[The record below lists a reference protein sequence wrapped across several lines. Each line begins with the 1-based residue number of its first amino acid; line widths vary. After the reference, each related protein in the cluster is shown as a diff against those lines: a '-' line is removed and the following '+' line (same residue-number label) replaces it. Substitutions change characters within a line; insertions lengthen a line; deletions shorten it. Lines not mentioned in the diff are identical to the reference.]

1 MRENLSNCPVCAS
14 TVFEPVIRTEDYST
28 SKESFGIVQCTAC
41 THMFTNDRIVEKE
54 IGPYYDNPD
63 YISHTDDQKG
73 LFAKVYQTLRK
84 VNLRRK
90 TSYVADFAASGRVLD
105 YGCGTGQFLE
115 ALQAAN
121 YAVEGV
127 EINPAA
133 REKAARFGKVSSDI
147 SGVGADLDVITM
159 WHVMEHVYNLHGLVE
174 AFKQRLKKGGAL
186 IIAVPN
192 PESPDAA
199 HYGKYWAAWDV
210 PIHVHHFTKKSMVQ
224 FLGKHDFK
232 LHDIVP
238 MDMDAYYI
246 SLLSEQY
253 KTDASKKTAKHWL
266 SAVNQGFKSNSK
278 AGKENTS
285 SLIYRFILE

>member
-1 MRENLSNCPVCAS
+1 
-14 TVFEPVIRTEDYST
+14 
-28 SKESFGIVQCTAC
+28 
-41 THMFTNDRIVEKE
+41 MFTNERIVEE
-54 IGPYYDNPD
+54 QIGPYYDNPD

-73 LFAKVYQTLRK
+73 LFSKVYQTLRQ

-90 TSYVADFAASGRVLD
+90 LSYVADFTTTGRVLD

-115 ALQAAN
+115 ALQLAN
-121 YAVEGV
+121 HEASGV
-127 EINPAA
+127 EINSSA
-133 REKAARFGKVSSDI
+133 REKAARFGAVSEDI
-147 SGVGADLDVITM
+147 SGVGGDLDVITM
-159 WHVMEHVYNLHGLVE
+159 WHVMEHVYDLHGLVQE
-174 AFKQRLKKGGAL
+174 FKNRLKKGGAL

-199 HYGKYWAAWDV
+199 HYGEHWAAWDV
-210 PIHVHHFTKKSMVQ
+210 PIHAHHFTKKSMQ
-224 FLGKHDFK
+224 SFLSAHDFK
-232 LHDIVP
+232 LHDIIP

-253 KTDASKKTAKHWL
+253 KDGASKKSLKHWL
-266 SAVNQGFKSNSK
+266 NAVNQGFKSNSK